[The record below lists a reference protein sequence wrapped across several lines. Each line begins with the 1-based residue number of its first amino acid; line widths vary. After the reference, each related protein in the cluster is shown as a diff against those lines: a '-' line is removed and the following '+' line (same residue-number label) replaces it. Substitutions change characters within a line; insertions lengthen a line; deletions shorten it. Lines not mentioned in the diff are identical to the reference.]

1 MTFQL
6 GFRLERKIKIDSYQN
21 IEINNSVEQFSTNPQ
36 NLLKNIFP
44 KMVKSTVTEGAV
56 DVSLVCVYYSYDSLL
71 LSPFHILSNHFT
83 LNQDYQRKIYIKK
96 LLVVGVSRVWSLQLS
111 DRVFC

>member
-21 IEINNSVEQFSTNPQ
+21 IEINNSVEQFSTNLQ
-36 NLLKNIFP
+36 NLLQNIFP
-44 KMVKSTVTEGAV
+44 KMFKSKIRPTVTEGAV

-83 LNQDYQRKIYIKK
+83 LNQD
-96 LLVVGVSRVWSLQLS
+96 
-111 DRVFC
+111 